1 VITVALPIYYFSAA
15 LGCQQVTT
23 QKNAKDC
30 KASSTPTEEYHPC
43 PIDCPNRQT
52 NARKP
57 VLGGGY
63 LFALIVAVILG
74 IQCLDASYQRVRG
87 EEDFLFSTK
96 SPPSAILIAGLTLIG
111 MGLGIEVDKT
121 ILASSTK
128 GLIRRLVNYSQ
139 VEEN

>member
-1 VITVALPIYYFSAA
+1 
-15 LGCQQVTT
+15 VTT
-23 QKNAKDC
+23 QKNAKECID
-30 KASSTPTEEYHPC
+30 SSTPAKECHHC

-74 IQCLDASYQRVRG
+74 IQCLDASYKRVHG

-96 SPPSAILIAGLTLIG
+96 SPPSAILITGLTLIG

-121 ILASSTK
+121 ILASTAK
-128 GLIRRLVNYSQ
+128 GLIRGLVNYSKA
-139 VEEN
+139 EEN